1 MCNCGT
7 NQPPRPSQTQGSG
20 ASGRGGSSQ
29 CGGTSASA
37 ILLIDELGLP
47 LVNVSVRVTIGGV
60 SSTMT
65 SDGSGNLC
73 FTQPPGTMVQV
84 QLADM
89 HEAQPGEST
98 TDSSGHHFRA
108 NGNGP

>member
-1 MCNCGT
+1 V
-7 NQPPRPSQTQGSG
+7 
-20 ASGRGGSSQ
+20 Q
-29 CGGTSASA
+29 CGGSNASA

-47 LVNVSVRVTIGGV
+47 ITNTAVRVTIGGV
-60 SSTMT
+60 SSNTT
-65 SDGSGNLC
+65 SDASGRVC

-84 QLADM
+84 RLDDM

-98 TDSSGHHFRA
+98 TTSSGHHFRA